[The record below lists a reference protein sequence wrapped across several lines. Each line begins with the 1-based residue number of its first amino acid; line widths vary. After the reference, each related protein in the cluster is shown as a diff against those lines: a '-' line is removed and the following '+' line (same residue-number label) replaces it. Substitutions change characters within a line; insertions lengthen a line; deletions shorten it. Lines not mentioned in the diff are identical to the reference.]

1 MGSAL
6 SGPARTPEPD
16 AHGECAGSLLPERVD
31 LIEIHWGEPLSFVMS
46 PEGDVQKFSTIEQ
59 ARFWLSRKWPV
70 SDDARERALHHL
82 DAAMDCLGSVGTAR
96 RAFIAAARSAG
107 FVPED
112 LIALSRR
119 QAA

>member
-1 MGSAL
+1 MGSH
-6 SGPARTPEPD
+6 SQ
-16 AHGECAGSLLPERVD
+16 ERID
-31 LIEIHWGEPLSFVMS
+31 LIEIHWGQPLSFIMS

-59 ARFWLSRKWPV
+59 ARHWLRRKWPV
-70 SDDARERALHHL
+70 SDDAHEKALHHL
-82 DAAMDCLGSVGTAR
+82 EAAMDCIGSVGTAR

-112 LIALSRR
+112 LITQSHR

>member
-1 MGSAL
+1 M
-6 SGPARTPEPD
+6 P
-16 AHGECAGSLLPERVD
+16 GSLFHERND

-59 ARFWLSRKWPV
+59 ARYWLSRKWPV
-70 SDDARERALHHL
+70 SDDARDRALQYL
-82 DAAMDCLGSVGTAR
+82 DAAMHAIVSVGTAR

-112 LIALSRR
+112 LITQSRR
-119 QAA
+119 PAA